1 VTATIHPFPEP
12 ALRPPCA
19 DPAAC
24 LAVAEVQVGS
34 VVTAVCPRCGRV
46 GVLDATL
53 DELDAAIEAQ
63 EVHEAPVNSTAFPGR
78 QA

>member
-24 LAVAEVQVGS
+24 LAVAEVQVGD

-53 DELDAAIEAQ
+53 AELDAAIAEA
-63 EVHEAPVNSTAFPGR
+63 EARDDACNVVAFPGR

>member
-1 VTATIHPFPEP
+1 MTATIHPFPEP

-24 LAVAEVQVGS
+24 LAVAEVKIGDVL
-34 VVTAVCPRCGRV
+34 TAVCPRCGRV

-53 DELDAAIEAQ
+53 DELDAAIVAQ
-63 EVHEAPVNSTAFPGR
+63 EAREAPANVVAFPGR
-78 QA
+78 RA